1 MLVHEFQAAWN
12 KIQLESKSWC
22 MPIPHFEQ
30 LSPYA
35 VEYIMAFYMRDEL
48 DETCSGADRHKRFAE
63 WAAKNYAMLSR
74 DLAKLEDKMLA
85 ELRQLSYTRPIK
97 ALPNQSI
104 K

>member
-1 MLVHEFQAAWN
+1 MLVQEFENAWN
-12 KIQLESKSWC
+12 KIHLESKAWC
-22 MPIPHFEQ
+22 MPVPHFTQ

-48 DETCSGADRHKRFAE
+48 DETCSGADRHERFAE

-97 ALPNQSI
+97 ALPNQS